1 VHKNFARDLLK
12 ESEGFKQKP
21 YECTSGKWTI
31 GYGYQLES
39 HGFSQIEIAKL
50 HKDGWTQAH
59 AERMLEHEIDLI
71 CAAFHRLPWFAD
83 LDDVRKAVV
92 IDMTYNLG
100 IDGFLG
106 FRKTIAALREKD
118 WDAAVH
124 EMRHSKWA
132 KQAPKRCATLCSIMK
147 TGTISDGSN

>member
-1 VHKNFARDLLK
+1 MHKKIACDLLK
-12 ESEGFKQKP
+12 EHEGFRQKP
-21 YECTSGKWTI
+21 YQCTAGKWTI

-39 HGFSQIEIAKL
+39 HGFSQVDIGNL
-50 HKDGWTQAH
+50 QKDGWSRDY
-59 AERMLEHEIDLI
+59 AERMLEQEIDLI
-71 CAAFHRLPWFAD
+71 CAAFHRLPWFDA

-100 IDGFLG
+100 IDGFLW
-106 FRKTIAALREKD
+106 FRKTIAALREHD

-132 KQAPKRCATLCSIMK
+132 KQVPNRAAKLCKIMK
-147 TGTISDGSN
+147 TGVADE

>member
-1 VHKNFARDLLK
+1 MHKNIALELLK
-12 ESEGFKQKP
+12 EHEGFRQKP
-21 YECTSGKWTI
+21 YQCTSGKWTI
-31 GYGYQLES
+31 GYGYNLES
-39 HGFSQIEIAKL
+39 HGFSQVEIGTLQKE
-50 HKDGWTQAH
+50 GWTQSH
-59 AERMLEHEIDLI
+59 AERMLQHEIDLI
-71 CAAFHRLPWFAD
+71 CAAFHRLPWFAA

-106 FRKTIAALREKD
+106 FRKTIAALREQD

-132 KQAPKRCATLCSIMK
+132 KQVPNRCAKLCNIMRS
-147 TGTISDGSN
+147 GTVDD